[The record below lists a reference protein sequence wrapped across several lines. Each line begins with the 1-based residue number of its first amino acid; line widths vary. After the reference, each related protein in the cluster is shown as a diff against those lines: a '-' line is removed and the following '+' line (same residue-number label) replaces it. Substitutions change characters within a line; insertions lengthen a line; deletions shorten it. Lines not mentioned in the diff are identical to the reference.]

1 MTVRCRN
8 LDLLQL
14 LWERSSKEGR
24 NKEKKKRRRK
34 KGGKRERKKE
44 KEKKREREREDEEED
59 ERIGK
64 RITEDVRRLLDFNV
78 MSAAQGHLRTS
89 HFCHKQMHILKLLS

>member
-14 LWERSSKEGR
+14 LWERTSKEGR
-24 NKEKKKRRRK
+24 NKEKKREKWRK
-34 KGGKRERKKE
+34 KRERK
-44 KEKKREREREDEEED
+44 ERERKREKKKKMKKND

-78 MSAAQGHLRTS
+78 MSTAQGHLRTS
-89 HFCHKQMHILKLLS
+89 QFCHKQMHTLKLLS